1 MSYRFPEVRIVAAV
15 FRIGTEI
22 MIGFPALFQ
31 MLQDC
36 LFQSKS
42 AVITAIMMPSTTI

>member
-42 AVITAIMMPSTTI
+42 AVITANCNSTTI